1 MKKVRLFNVGFFII
15 SIALLQSCAKEGCT
29 DVDAV
34 NYDSYVD
41 KNDGSCTYE
50 GSVVFWYDAETSD
63 SLYYD
68 GSTILIYTV
77 DGEVV
82 GTQNVNIYWTGAPDC
97 NQDGSITVTK
107 DLGSDKSKSFT
118 YSVKDEFD
126 YEIWGGNM
134 QFDANTCWGH
144 ELVW

>member
-1 MKKVRLFNVGFFII
+1 M
-15 SIALLQSCAKEGCT
+15 
-29 DVDAV
+29 
-34 NYDSYVD
+34 
-41 KNDGSCTYE
+41 
-50 GSVVFWYDAETSD
+50 
-63 SLYYD
+63 YYD

-82 GTQNVNIYWTGAPDC
+82 GTQNVNIYWTGEPAC

>member
-1 MKKVRLFNVGFFII
+1 MNNEYIGLRVE
-15 SIALLQSCAKEGCT
+15 A
-29 DVDAV
+29 
-34 NYDSYVD
+34 
-41 KNDGSCTYE
+41 
-50 GSVVFWYDAETSD
+50 
-63 SLYYD
+63 
-68 GSTILIYTV
+68 
-77 DGEVV
+77 
-82 GTQNVNIYWTGAPDC
+82 GTQWTGYIDDITITFGAGTGTITAIPDLDDIDC